1 VVAVA
6 DHVADYLA
14 RLGRSLE
21 GISREDIAELGEILY
36 RAYHLGS
43 SVFIVGNGGSASTA
57 SHMAADLAK
66 NTIGPH
72 MRRFRVMSLNDNI
85 ALVTAL
91 ANDDGYENVFRE
103 QLVNLIQPGDVLIAI
118 SASGNSANILGAV
131 EYAAARGSQTIGLLG
146 FEGGRAME
154 LVDKAVLVRSSDYGV
169 IEDAHLVLNHILV
182 EHFKARL
189 GEERQWQ
196 R

>member
-1 VVAVA
+1 
-6 DHVADYLA
+6 VADYLG

-43 SVFIVGNGGSASTA
+43 SVFLVGNGGSASTA

-131 EYAAARGSQTIGLLG
+131 EYAAARGAHTIGLLG

-154 LVDKAVLVRSSDYGV
+154 LVDKAVLVRSGDYGV
-169 IEDAHLVLNHILV
+169 IEDAHLVLNHSLV

-189 GEERQWQ
+189 AEERQWQ